1 LNTGIAA
8 VSDGVAQ
15 GRDELV
21 HAAVKRYAGWSVQV
35 MAWLAIGLLALPAG
49 AQVSFERRPVTNE
62 AWLQPFP
69 AHRIIGDVYYVG
81 TYDLAAFLI
90 TTPAGHILINTGVYD
105 SADMIRT
112 SMETLGFDF
121 DDIEIVLTTQAHW
134 DHVADIAEIKRRTG
148 ARFFAHEGDVPV
160 LEDGGNTDFRFPE
173 GRGVIFE
180 PVTVDRVLQHGDT
193 IELGGT
199 VLTLHHHPG
208 HTKGA
213 SSFTFDTEDGGRT
226 YSVLV
231 VNMASINAG
240 VELLNSP
247 GYPEIAADYAAT
259 FAAQKAL
266 SADVWVSSHG
276 RHFDLYDKFTPGDSY
291 DPQRFIDPQGYRA
304 KIEEYEQLYLTQLEA
319 ERAQQTH

>member
-1 LNTGIAA
+1 MRGTMKQLGGRSGRAAIVLATSLLAVPA
-8 VSDGVAQ
+8 VS
-15 GRDELV
+15 
-21 HAAVKRYAGWSVQV
+21 
-35 MAWLAIGLLALPAG
+35 
-49 AQVSFERRPVTNE
+49 QVSFERRPVTNE
-62 AWLQPFP
+62 AWLEPFP
-69 AHRIIGDVYYVG
+69 AHRVVGDVYYVG

-112 SMETLGFDF
+112 SIESLGFDF
-121 DDIEIVLTTQAHW
+121 DDIEILLTTQAHW
-134 DHVADIAEIKRRTG
+134 DHVADLAEIKRRTG
-148 ARFFAHEGDVPV
+148 ARLFAHEDDVPV
-160 LEDGGNTDFRFPE
+160 LEDGGNSDFRFPE

-180 PVTVDRVLQHGDT
+180 PVSVDRTLQHGDT

-213 SSFTFDTEDGGRT
+213 SSFTFDTQDGGRT

-231 VNMASINAG
+231 VNMGSINAG
-240 VELLNSP
+240 VELLNMP
-247 GYPEIAADYAAT
+247 GYPQIAEDYAAT

-276 RHFDLYDKFTPGDSY
+276 RHYDLYDKFTPGDAY
-291 DPQRFIDPQGYRA
+291 DPERFVDPEGYIA
-304 KIEEYEQLYLTQLEA
+304 KIEEYEQLYLRQLA
-319 ERAQQTH
+319 MERAQQTR